1 LLISVK
7 GGVPEGSI
15 LNHGIS
21 SAAVTGLLILT
32 VVSVLVATVSI
43 ALADI
48 GGAAGYPVLQHTQSK
63 RPVAF
68 EHYRDPCRFHLFLR
82 LRDTFYC
89 PQANQTNGVL
99 LLLLFSHV
107 WSTGQDQV
115 LSIKKE
121 LLLIVPTL
129 KIWLD
134 VENLSNIDG
143 LEDDI
148 TNSDMTRK
156 TRIA

>member
-1 LLISVK
+1 M
-7 GGVPEGSI
+7 
-15 LNHGIS
+15 
-21 SAAVTGLLILT
+21 
-32 VVSVLVATVSI
+32 
-43 ALADI
+43 
-48 GGAAGYPVLQHTQSK
+48 
-63 RPVAF
+63 
-68 EHYRDPCRFHLFLR
+68 
-82 LRDTFYC
+82 
-89 PQANQTNGVL
+89 
-99 LLLLFSHV
+99 

-134 VENLSNIDG
+134 VENLANIDG

>member
-1 LLISVK
+1 
-7 GGVPEGSI
+7 
-15 LNHGIS
+15 
-21 SAAVTGLLILT
+21 
-32 VVSVLVATVSI
+32 
-43 ALADI
+43 
-48 GGAAGYPVLQHTQSK
+48 
-63 RPVAF
+63 
-68 EHYRDPCRFHLFLR
+68 
-82 LRDTFYC
+82 
-89 PQANQTNGVL
+89 VL